1 MPIDLVFDPTHER
14 LHTTA
19 LGLITLRELL
29 DHVEDEARKDHLGVK
44 ELFDARE
51 ATTDLTSLQIGEL
64 VDRMRHH
71 ASVGRLGPTA
81 LVTTND
87 VVYGMARMYS
97 ILSQDYDPGFAVF
110 RDIASAEQWLES
122 EAGG

>member
-1 MPIDLVFDPTHER
+1 MPIDFVFDSARGR
-14 LHTTA
+14 LQTTA
-19 LGLITLRELL
+19 RGLVTLRDLL
-29 DHVEDEARKDHLGVK
+29 DHVDDEARNQHLGAT

-51 ATTDLTSLQIGEL
+51 ATTDLTSLQIHEL

-71 ASVGRLGPTA
+71 ATFGRLGPTA
-81 LVTTND
+81 LVTEND

-97 ILSQDYDPGFAVF
+97 ILSHEFDASFAVF

-122 EAGG
+122 EAGA